1 MNDLI
6 VVGKLGEWKRL
17 KALVLDSVSSRITR
31 RLYIMALDEFM
42 EWYREEP
49 RPGSG
54 RGISRRPRRILIEE
68 LAPRDELVIIEPGG
82 RSLCVLKG
90 AYKFAP
96 ILDQTPES
104 PMCLRT
110 VVICFSLILGV
121 IVSGRAAKTLHR
133 ISQKPLSHF
142 RIGLHEIHS

>member
-1 MNDLI
+1 MR
-6 VVGKLGEWKRL
+6 G
-17 KALVLDSVSSRITR
+17 
-31 RLYIMALDEFM
+31 
-42 EWYREEP
+42 
-49 RPGSG
+49 G
-54 RGISRRPRRILIEE
+54 RGWGSARRCGRMRSEE
-68 LAPRDELVIIEPGG
+68 RVTRGELGIIEPGG
-82 RSLCVLKG
+82 RSLRVRKG